1 MDSTKLLGLLEQDA
15 TLSAKD
21 LATMLGGGEKEVE
34 KAISD
39 LKKKGVIRKFK
50 AVVDWKKVDGKH
62 ASALIQ
68 VKVVPQEKHGFAK
81 ICREIAKERMVNDIY
96 VVTGEYDLIIT
107 ATASSID
114 EISKFVTE
122 KLPPRKEVMGT
133 NTQIILKEFKRAGVL
148 MFDEDEKRLP
158 LSP

>member
-114 EISKFVTE
+114 EISEFVTE
-122 KLPPRKEVMGT
+122 KLAPRKEVMGT